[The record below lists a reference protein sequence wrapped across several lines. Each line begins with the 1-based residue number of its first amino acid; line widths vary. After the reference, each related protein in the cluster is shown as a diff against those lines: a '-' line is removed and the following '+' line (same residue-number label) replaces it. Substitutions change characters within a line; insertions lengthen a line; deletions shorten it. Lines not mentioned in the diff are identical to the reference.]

1 MSDSCTLDQHLVHE
15 YVNSLQEDLVRR
27 DQKAD
32 AVEIM
37 KIIIPIGVAVAL
49 GTISM
54 LSAICAKMERTN
66 REKQRESIQK
76 ITAQPAIDT
85 NIVQAVGTTLEREN

>member
-15 YVNSLQEDLVRR
+15 DVNNLQEDLVRR

-37 KIIIPIGVAVAL
+37 KMIIPIGVAVAL
-49 GTISM
+49 GAISM
-54 LSAICAKMERTN
+54 LSAVCAKMERAN
-66 REKQRESIQK
+66 RQKQTESIQK
-76 ITAQPAIDT
+76 ITAQPTIDT